1 MVTSTKFAS
10 LVGSLTLA
18 FVLASSLHPVHTAPV
33 AVRRQDAGDSAAAPA
48 DYISVAQPQMSE
60 QDIYA
65 MGIPQSDSTPTSSN
79 LDAVLQAAA
88 QAALRVS
95 NQTASIVSSYDA
107 TPAPATA
114 PAGGNATSLVAND
127 TVTAT
132 KSNADSK
139 MQGNPDEGDLYA
151 QVVGTPAG
159 APSTAIM
166 QGNPDQGD
174 AYRSIIA
181 GQIEQFGAKA
191 RRAFQTTVME
201 TRQLGQLQSESQ
213 EVEQAAT
220 GGSGMTTTSIAT
232 MVPTADAPTATE
244 AATSANDVAAT
255 SATDAAATFTT
266 DAAATSTS
274 AATTAVDS
282 GLANVPVAA
291 PVPSDYSSPEAPD
304 TSAALP
310 GSSSTVPS
318 VATGVVSS
326 AVPTA
331 PAAQPSTPAEVA
343 SVSAPNGVSSVSA
356 PAGVPSV
363 SVPAGAPSVSANAA
377 VPSVS
382 ASVAVTSVS
391 APVAFPSLNPA
402 AAAAITTMPS
412 SNANAVPTASK
423 SAKDLTMTFT
433 LPTKSLPTQM
443 AGSNK
448 ADDDQDG
455 DWKTMTILVPA
466 GAFGGVATNIELPAV
481 STGAIASS
489 AAAATSSSTSVAVET
504 NSVVISSSSAT
515 DASNTA
521 SASAKQNVEATSTA
535 TPTLPPNLSSFT
547 SMKAETTPGVL
558 TIPLTGVI
566 DGTTYSTM
574 LTLTIPRFGGL
585 TSLNNAVSTT
595 TSISVS
601 ATGNAQSAVQ
611 TSAAPSKITTA
622 AAVSSSSSSS
632 SASAKAISSASVDP
646 SYISPDDTPPLLK
659 SSMTSSTS
667 TSAPNASP
675 TQSTSANGAN
685 VVDDADGDD
694 DCEEYEDD
702 DNDASSMIDAQ
713 KTAAPKS
720 LLTKVWDWVTGK
732 PLNERDFNDNYQ
744 YVYEERTSDEFY
756 HAQE

>member
-220 GGSGMTTTSIAT
+220 GGS
-232 MVPTADAPTATE
+232 
-244 AATSANDVAAT
+244 
-255 SATDAAATFTT
+255 
-266 DAAATSTS
+266 
-274 AATTAVDS
+274 
-282 GLANVPVAA
+282 VAA

-601 ATGNAQSAVQ
+601 ATGNAQN
-611 TSAAPSKITTA
+611 
-622 AAVSSSSSSS
+622 
-632 SASAKAISSASVDP
+632 P